1 MAIPDLASIAV
12 TSLVAFLS
20 RSALGFPSKVGHA
33 CPMARF
39 ERAIATAGASARP
52 VKGNRFGLG
61 F

>member
-20 RSALGFPSKVGHA
+20 MSAFGFPSNVGHA

-39 ERAIATAGASARP
+39 ERAIATAGASAP
-52 VKGNRFGLG
+52 LVVK
-61 F
+61 